1 MNLAARPTS
10 FLLCVLGDSCR
21 QSLDLAREF
30 RIEVAQ
36 RYQIQNIGSLS
47 AKDRNF

>member
-1 MNLAARPTS
+1 MNLSARPTS

-21 QSLDLAREF
+21 QLLDLAREF